1 MVRLGMRRWAWVL
14 LPFVFASAC
23 GGNDSSADSKT
34 EATDANTSAAKSVDG
49 VVDPLAISSFTCR
62 KDEAGNWL
70 AKGTVKNT
78 AKEDR
83 DYKVVVFI
91 GEREGPA
98 RTVDLPNL
106 KAGAEVPFEVSA
118 LAASP
123 DGPCQLQAVIVP

>member
-1 MVRLGMRRWAWVL
+1 MRRWAWVL
-14 LPFVFASAC
+14 LPLVFVSAC
-23 GGNDSSADSKT
+23 GGKDSSTGSKT
-34 EATDANTSAAKSVDG
+34 EATNTNTSAAKSVAG
-49 VVDPLAISSFTCR
+49 QIDPMAITSFTCR

-78 AKEDR
+78 AKKNQDF
-83 DYKVVVFI
+83 KVIVFI

-98 RTVDLPNL
+98 RTVDLPNI
-106 KAGAEVPFEVSA
+106 KAGDEVPFEVTA